1 MTDPVAKRPPT
12 LVGACVYLGALSA
25 IVSIRAINM
34 VTGWNGSD
42 RAADVAPALR
52 ALRDAGLSQ
61 ADAESGYKIFLTVL
75 AVLAAC
81 GVVFAVYTARGQHVS
96 RIGLTVVVGLSGTA
110 TFLGA
115 MGSDFLLAMI
125 GALAVVFS
133 VRLWTGE
140 IRTYFRTLA
149 GHPAPPPKEP
159 RAPRPSKS
167 LAAGDPFAQQPV
179 QPSVAASQQPPAV
192 QQPVAPQPPG
202 YGPPPHGYYQQQP
215 WQPAREPFPKP
226 VSVAVWTAFT
236 GSIVAAG
243 LSALM
248 LLLIVLGG
256 LDYDTLVDQ
265 GGPGADMIRGSQND
279 FDTALRF
286 ITVLSS
292 VSLVIGLAGLLAS
305 IRALVKRRSG
315 EVPLFVMTVVG
326 LVVSFIGFP
335 LGIPWSVAAIVCL
348 VQLRKPESRAWFSRT

>member
-25 IVSIRAINM
+25 IVSIRAISM
-34 VTGWNGSD
+34 VTSWNGSD
-42 RAADVAPALR
+42 RAEDVAPALR
-52 ALRDAGLSQ
+52 ALRDAGLSR

-81 GVVFAVYTARGQHVS
+81 GVVFAVFTAQGQRVS
-96 RIGLTVVVGLSGTA
+96 RVGLTIAVGLTGTA

-133 VRLWTGE
+133 IRLWSGE

-149 GHPAPPPKEP
+149 GHAPPPPK
-159 RAPRPSKS
+159 APRPATVT
-167 LAAGDPFAQQPV
+167 AAADPFAQKPVEQPVASAPQIAPQPV
-179 QPSVAASQQPPAV
+179 QQPT
-192 QQPVAPQPPG
+192 PPPYG
-202 YGPPPHGYYQQQP
+202 YGPPPPGYYQQQP
-215 WQPAREPFPKP
+215 WQPRREPLPKP
-226 VSVAVWTAFT
+226 VGIAVWTALT
-236 GSIVAAG
+236 GSAVAAG
-243 LSALM
+243 VSALM
-248 LLLIVLGG
+248 LLVIVAGG
-256 LDYDTLVDQ
+256 LDYDRLMEQ
-265 GGPGADMIRGSQND
+265 GGPAADMLRGSESD
-279 FDTALRF
+279 FDTGLRF
-286 ITVLSS
+286 LTVLSS
-292 VSLVIGLAGLLAS
+292 VSLVLGLGGVLAAV
-305 IRALVKRRSG
+305 RALAKRRSG

-335 LGIPWSVAAIVCL
+335 LGIPWTVAAVVCL

>member
-25 IVSIRAINM
+25 IVSIRAIAM
-34 VTGWNGSD
+34 VAGWNGSD

-133 VRLWTGE
+133 IRLWTGE

-149 GHPAPPPKEP
+149 GHAPPPPK
-159 RAPRPSKS
+159 APRPAKVS
-167 LAAGDPFAQQPV
+167 AAADPFAQQPV
-179 QPSVAASQQPPAV
+179 GQPV
-192 QQPVAPQPPG
+192 QQPVAPTQQHPAPQG
-202 YGPPPHGYYQQQP
+202 YGPPPGYYQQP
-215 WQPAREPFPKP
+215 TWQPKREPFPKP
-226 VSVAVWTAFT
+226 VGIVVWTAFT
-236 GSIVAAG
+236 GSIIAAF
-243 LSALM
+243 LSAMVLLM
-248 LLLIVLGG
+248 VGVG
-256 LDYDTLVDQ
+256 ALDYDRLIAQ
-265 GGPGADMIRGSQND
+265 GGPGADMLRGSEND

-292 VSLVIGLAGLLAS
+292 VSLVLGLAGLLAS
-305 IRALVKRRSG
+305 IRALVKRRAG

-335 LGIPWSVAAIVCL
+335 LGIPWTVAAIICL
-348 VQLRKPESRAWFSRT
+348 VQLRKAESRAWFSRT